1 MNLPSRTTAICRLA
15 LAAAIILLNWLV
27 VLPAISKQPT
37 IASYLKR
44 MDDKGIDASAMF
56 YTELEMNQK

>member
-1 MNLPSRTTAICRLA
+1 MNLRTRTTAYCRLA
-15 LAAAIILLNWLV
+15 LATAIILFSWLV
-27 VLPAISKQPT
+27 VLPTISKQPT